1 LPATFRF
8 DRHLDALYR
17 FPDVA
22 SKVGRPR
29 TTLTQRCGEADAL
42 PVASTPDWQAPETR
56 RHNELPPTQGG
67 SPVLRSR
74 RLHRAFAVLT
84 AAALLLT
91 LSVPAALADEPEK
104 VEIQIL
110 GLNDFHGMLEAVPAT
125 ATSGAR
131 IGNLIGG
138 ACVAPTC
145 VEAGG
150 VEYLARHV
158 RQLRETNPRNTV
170 FVSAGDLIGAT
181 PLLSAIFHDE
191 PTIEAFNKMGLD
203 YNGVGNHEFDE
214 GIDELVRMQFGNRSH
229 GSGAHAYVPARPDG
243 CHPEDGC
250 GDGDDFRGARFDF
263 LAANVVYRDDGK
275 TIFPP
280 FKIDRFGGVK
290 VAFVGM
296 TLEGT
301 PLIVSPDG
309 IASVQFLDEAETV
322 NALVRHLKRDRGVEA
337 IVVLLHEGGIV
348 GPEPGGPNT
357 ADATLVNTC
366 DNPRGALP
374 PIVEAMHDE
383 IDIVITGHT
392 NWAVNCVIDGKVV
405 TGAASQGRLITD
417 IDAKLNPETADFVK
431 SSIQVNNQIVTR
443 DVRPV
448 ANLTE
453 LIAEYNVFAGPIAA
467 QVVGSATGPLTRA
480 ATVGGGGDSI
490 LGRLIADAQLAAS
503 DGAVIGFMNPGGI
516 RADINDAATIT
527 YGEAFAV
534 QPFSNVVSTADMT
547 GAQIEILLEQQWT
560 VNTGPTAGS
569 ARSQAQILQ
578 VSEGFTYTWDAAAP
592 VGSRVD
598 SASIELNG
606 VTLDPATSYRV
617 TMNSFLAAGGD
628 DFPIF
633 TQATNLVQ
641 GPDDLVA
648 LVKYLGA
655 HPNYVPIT
663 TSRITRLN

>member
-1 LPATFRF
+1 
-8 DRHLDALYR
+8 
-17 FPDVA
+17 
-22 SKVGRPR
+22 
-29 TTLTQRCGEADAL
+29 
-42 PVASTPDWQAPETR
+42 
-56 RHNELPPTQGG
+56 
-67 SPVLRSR
+67 VLRSR
-74 RLHRAFAVLT
+74 SLRRVFALWM
-84 AAALLLT
+84 AMAMLLT
-91 LSVPAALADEPEK
+91 LSVPTVLADGPK
-104 VEIQIL
+104 KPPPVEIQIL
-110 GLNDFHGMLEAVPAT
+110 GLNDFHGQLEAVPAT

-131 IGNLIGG
+131 IGNLVSG
-138 ACVAPTC
+138 ACTPPTC

-158 RQLRETNPRNTV
+158 RDLRADNPKNTV

-191 PTIEAFNKMGLD
+191 PSIEAFNAMGLD

-214 GIDELVRMQFGNRSH
+214 GVDELLRMQYGNRRH
-229 GSGAHAYVPARPDG
+229 GSGPHRYVPARPDG
-243 CHPEDGC
+243 CHPVDGC
-250 GDGDDFRGARFDF
+250 GDGDNFRGAKFDF
-263 LAANVVYRDDGK
+263 LAANVVYRDTGE

-280 FKIDRFGGVK
+280 YAIHRFTGGVK

-301 PLIVSPDG
+301 DLIVSPEG
-309 IASVQFLDEAETV
+309 IASIDFLDEAASV
-322 NALVRHLKRDRGVEA
+322 NALARHLKRQGIEA
-337 IVVLLHEGGIV
+337 IVVLLHEGGVV

-357 ADATLVNTC
+357 GDATLINTC

-374 PIVEAMHDE
+374 PIVEAMHNE

-392 NWAVNCVIDGKVV
+392 NWAVNCVIDGKIV
-405 TGAASQGRLITD
+405 TGAASQGRIITD
-417 IDAKLNPETADFVK
+417 IDAQIDRKTGDFIK
-431 SSIQVNNQIVTR
+431 RSIEVNNQIVTR
-443 DVRPV
+443 NVRPV
-448 ANLTE
+448 ARLTE

-467 QVVGSATGPLTRA
+467 EVVGSATGPLTRA

-503 DGAVIGFMNPGGI
+503 DGAVIAFMNPGGI

-547 GAQIEILLEQQWT
+547 GTQIEILLEQQWT
-560 VNTGPTAGS
+560 QNSGASIGAP
-569 ARSQAQILQ
+569 RSQAQILQ
-578 VSEGFTYTWDAAAP
+578 VSEGFTYTWDALAP

-598 SASIELNG
+598 PDSIELNG
-606 VTLDPATSYRV
+606 EVIDPAATYRV
-617 TMNSFLAAGGD
+617 TMNSFLASGGD

-633 TQATNLVQ
+633 TQATNLVT

-648 LVKYLGA
+648 LVDYLGE
-655 HPNYVPIT
+655 HPNYVPVT

>member
-1 LPATFRF
+1 MAMAMLVTM
-8 DRHLDALYR
+8 
-17 FPDVA
+17 
-22 SKVGRPR
+22 
-29 TTLTQRCGEADAL
+29 
-42 PVASTPDWQAPETR
+42 
-56 RHNELPPTQGG
+56 
-67 SPVLRSR
+67 
-74 RLHRAFAVLT
+74 
-84 AAALLLT
+84 
-91 LSVPAALADEPEK
+91 SVPTVLANDPDDP

-110 GLNDFHGMLEAVPAT
+110 GLNDFHGQLEAVPAT

-131 IGNLIGG
+131 IGNLTSG
-138 ACVAPTC
+138 ACVAPLC

-150 VEYLARHV
+150 VEFLARHV
-158 RQLRETNPRNTV
+158 RNLRAENPRNTV

-191 PTIEAFNKMGLD
+191 PSIEAFNRMGLD
-203 YNGVGNHEFDE
+203 FNGVGNHEFDE
-214 GIDELVRMQFGNRSH
+214 GITELLRMQYGNRPH
-229 GSGAHAYVPARPDG
+229 GTGAHAYVPARPDG
-243 CHPEDGC
+243 CHPVDGC

-263 LAANVVYRDDGK
+263 LAANVVYRDTGK
-275 TIFPP
+275 TIFPAYR
-280 FKIDRFGGVK
+280 IERFGGVK
-290 VAFVGM
+290 VAFIGM

-301 PLIVSPDG
+301 PLIVEPTG
-309 IASVQFLDEAETV
+309 IASVQFLDEAATV
-322 NALVRHLKRDRGVEA
+322 NALVRNLKRNRGIEA
-337 IVVLLHEGGIV
+337 FVVLLHEGGVV

-357 ADATLVNTC
+357 SDARLVNTC

-374 PIVEAMHDE
+374 PIVDAMHDE

-405 TGAASQGRLITD
+405 TGAASQGRIITD
-417 IDAKLNPETADFVK
+417 IDAKLSPVRHDFIRR
-431 SSIQVNNQIVTR
+431 SITVNNQIVTR
-443 DVRPV
+443 NVPPV
-448 ANLTE
+448 ASLTE

-480 ATVGGGGDSI
+480 ATPGGGGDSI

-503 DGAVIGFMNPGGI
+503 DGAVIAFMNPGGI
-516 RADINDAATIT
+516 RADINDAASIT

-569 ARSQAQILQ
+569 ARTQAQILQ
-578 VSEGFTYTWDAAAP
+578 VSEGFTYTWDAAAA

-598 SASIELNG
+598 PASIKLNG
-606 VTLDPATSYRV
+606 TTLVPGTTYRV
-617 TMNSFLAAGGD
+617 TMNSFLASGGD

-633 TQATNLVQ
+633 TQATNLVT

-648 LVKYLGA
+648 LVDYLGD
-655 HPNYVPIT
+655 HPNYVPVT

>member
-1 LPATFRF
+1 
-8 DRHLDALYR
+8 
-17 FPDVA
+17 
-22 SKVGRPR
+22 
-29 TTLTQRCGEADAL
+29 
-42 PVASTPDWQAPETR
+42 
-56 RHNELPPTQGG
+56 
-67 SPVLRSR
+67 VLRSR
-74 RLHRAFAVLT
+74 RLHRVFAVWM
-84 AAALLLT
+84 AIALLLT
-91 LSVPAALADEPEK
+91 MSVPTVLADDPDDP

-150 VEYLARHV
+150 VEFLARHV
-158 RQLRETNPRNTV
+158 RQLRATNPRNTV

-191 PTIEAFNKMGLD
+191 PTIEAFNRMGLD

-214 GIDELVRMQFGNRSH
+214 GIDELLRMQYGNRSH
-229 GSGAHAYVPARPDG
+229 GSGAHRYVPARPDG

-263 LAANVVYRDDGK
+263 LAANVVYRDNGK

-280 FKIDRFGGVK
+280 FKIHRFGDVK

-301 PLIVSPDG
+301 PLIVEPSG
-309 IASVQFLDEAETV
+309 IASVQFLDEAATV
-322 NALVRHLKRDRGVEA
+322 NALVRHLKRDRGIEA
-337 IVVLLHEGGIV
+337 VVVLLHEGGVV

-357 ADATLVNTC
+357 SDATLVNTC

-383 IDIVITGHT
+383 VDIVITGHT

-405 TGAASQGRLITD
+405 TGAASQGRIITD
-417 IDAKLNPETADFVK
+417 IDAKLNPESRDFIRR
-431 SSIQVNNQIVTR
+431 SIQVNNQIVTR
-443 DVRPV
+443 NVRPV
-448 ANLTE
+448 ATLTE

-467 QVVGSATGPLTRA
+467 QVVGSAAGPLTRSTA
-480 ATVGGGGDSI
+480 GGGGDSI

-503 DGAVIGFMNPGGI
+503 DGAVIAFMNPGGI

-560 VNTGPTAGS
+560 VNTGSTAGS

-598 SASIELNG
+598 PASIKLNG
-606 VTLDPATSYRV
+606 VTLNPTSTYRV
-617 TMNSFLAAGGD
+617 TMNSFLASGGD
-628 DFPIF
+628 DFPVF
-633 TQATNLVQ
+633 TQATNLVT

-648 LVKYLGA
+648 LVDYLGA
-655 HPNYVPIT
+655 HPNYVPVT